1 MRINRP
7 VKYSRIAARAKY
19 YKAHKDM
26 SNIELNTMKT
36 NHNYI
41 YFDIVSQE
49 ITNTFTKKHATYN
62 NKFTNK
68 SNEIGDLKLLNCD
81 ERKIIFIASQNTDKN
96 CKKLVEANKISTKLN
111 STVFASNNSGN
122 KEITIHVGDSIPF
135 SNLIANYGSSI
146 NQLNNAVFEIDT
158 SGTFKITFIL
168 YTAKSSPL
176 GGAEIVVDNVP
187 IDGPTTLNLPGI
199 PLVDHGIFNLKAG
212 KHTVEIVVS
221 GFDLTLCAWK
231 NASIIIEQLN

>member
-7 VKYSRIAARAKY
+7 VKYSRIASRRKS

-26 SNIELNTMKT
+26 SNIELNTQKT

-41 YFDIVSQE
+41 YFDIVSHE
-49 ITNTFTKKHATYN
+49 ITNTFTKKHATYIN
-62 NKFTNK
+62 EFTNK
-68 SNEIGDLKLLNCD
+68 SNEVGDLKLLNCD
-81 ERKIIFIASQNTDKN
+81 ERKINFIASQNTDEN
-96 CKKLVEANKISTKLN
+96 SKKVVEASKISNKLY
-111 STVFASNNSGN
+111 SSVFASNNSGN
-122 KEITIHVGDSIPF
+122 QEITIHVGDSIPF
-135 SNLIANYGSSI
+135 SNLTANNGSSI
-146 NQLNNAVFEIDT
+146 YQLNNTAFEINT
-158 SGTFKITFIL
+158 PGTFKITFIL

-187 IDGPTTLNLPGI
+187 IDSPTTLNLPGI

-212 KHTVEIVVS
+212 KHRIEIVVS
-221 GFDLTLCAWK
+221 GFDLTLCPWK